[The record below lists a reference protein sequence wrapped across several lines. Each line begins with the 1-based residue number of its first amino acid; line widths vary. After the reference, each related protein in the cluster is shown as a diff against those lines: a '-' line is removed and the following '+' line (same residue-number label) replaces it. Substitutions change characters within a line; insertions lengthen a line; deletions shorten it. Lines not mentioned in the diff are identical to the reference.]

1 MVFRRIQI
9 PVWLVA
15 ATFLATF
22 VIGGMA
28 GPVVLPAVQ
37 SSFHIVTP
45 GVSQVI
51 VEDVTPEIARTLNM
65 GQPQGVVVTDLIYS
79 PLRRGDVILSINGK
93 PVRCQNELNEQL
105 AHITL
110 GQSVSLEIFRE

>member
-15 ATFLATF
+15 ATFLGTF

-37 SSFHIVTP
+37 SSFHIATS
-45 GVSQVI
+45 GVSEVI
-51 VEDVTPEIARTLNM
+51 VEDVTPEIACSLNM
-65 GQPQGVVVTDLIYS
+65 GQPQGVVVDELIYS
-79 PLRRGDVILSINGK
+79 PLRRGDVILSINGNSG
-93 PVRCQNELNEQL
+93 RCQSDLNEQL
-105 AHITL
+105 AHIMP
-110 GQSVSLEIFRE
+110 GQ